1 MGENI
6 KKIKVDLTDEFLKKT
21 IYWIIC
27 KFNMDE
33 FKREQSSSKQAL
45 LGDFIDRWMNK
56 APEFLI
62 FNELLKDKDYSA
74 VNDSFFYTYFTK

>member
-1 MGENI
+1 MGGNI
-6 KKIKVDLTDEFLKKT
+6 KKIKVDLTDDFLKKA

-27 KFNMDE
+27 KYDMDE
-33 FKREQSSSKQAL
+33 FKREQSSSKRAL
-45 LGDFIDRWMNK
+45 LGGFIDRWMNK

-74 VNDSFFYTYFTK
+74 VNDSFFLYK